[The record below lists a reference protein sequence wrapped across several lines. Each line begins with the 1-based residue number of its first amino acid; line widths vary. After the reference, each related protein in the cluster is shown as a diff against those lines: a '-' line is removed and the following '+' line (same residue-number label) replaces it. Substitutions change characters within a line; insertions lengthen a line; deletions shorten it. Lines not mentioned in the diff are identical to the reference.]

1 MKTQGSRVGGM
12 LSTQH
17 TNSLNMFQFIQHKCL
32 PLNMFLR
39 RQMLIADRATFGAKM
54 EQAAGEP
61 TRTCLTEDIPKVSI
75 DTKKG

>member
-1 MKTQGSRVGGM
+1 MLLPAAAATVEHSVKTQGSRVGGM

-17 TNSLNMFQFIQHKCL
+17 THS
-32 PLNMFLR
+32 LNMFLR
-39 RQMLIADRATFGAKM
+39 RKMLIADRATFGAKM